1 MSRSRGGHGCS
12 ATGKQHAS
20 QLERFRCVQSGAARR
35 RASCSSDAA
44 TQCGTCKRMN
54 SGSIGSLVSAPQ
66 SRYQPC
72 AFALLRERRRG
83 ETAAQSGFSRWAEA
97 EYRTNAG
104 VAVQCAKQQGCHI
117 FEPERR
123 IARLPAILVFCGPA
137 ALGSSHRHR
146 LLVAKQ
152 KSFVQFLSFHTT

>member
-1 MSRSRGGHGCS
+1 MVV
-12 ATGKQHAS
+12 T
-20 QLERFRCVQSGAARR
+20 AARQQVNST
-35 RASCSSDAA
+35 RANLSDSDAFNQGRPAVAPSSDAA

-104 VAVQCAKQQGCHI
+104 VAVQCAKQQGGHI

-152 KSFVQFLSFHTT
+152 KSFVQFLSFHRT